1 MRWRGDRNAPWC
13 RWCHGTPPP
22 PRKPPLPPRPATA
35 SAHLAVCRRRPGLG
49 TSGGVA
55 RPSSSVPSSSAS
67 DRAARPPQEAVTGG
81 ASGATTPEGADQRKA
96 VGAPRGGRDPFE
108 RSLVRR
114 LQRQAPRAFEE
125 LVRTYQH
132 RVFGLV
138 YRMLGDRHEAEDV
151 AQEVFLSVFRAIGRY
166 RGDGRFQTWLFRIAA
181 NACRTRLR
189 QLASRAAHRA
199 EPLDS
204 VEDVAGASAN
214 PPVAAQVAGPEAA
227 AAGRRLEEAIQREL
241 SALDEDQRLLIV
253 LRDIEG
259 LSYQEILA
267 VTGLPEGT
275 LKSRLHRARLALKE
289 RLRPYLS

>member
-1 MRWRGDRNAPWC
+1 MVPYL
-13 RWCHGTPPP
+13 
-22 PRKPPLPPRPATA
+22 PRRPAPAKKTA
-35 SAHLAVCRRRPGLG
+35 PDGRACDRVRPGPVCPRRPGLG
-49 TSGGVA
+49 TSKGVA
-55 RPSSSVPSSSAS
+55 RPSSSVPSTSAT
-67 DRAARPPQEAVTGG
+67 DRAAQPPQEATAGDG
-81 ASGATTPEGADQRKA
+81 SDTTASEEAERRRAADGRES
-96 VGAPRGGRDPFE
+96 GRDPFE

-114 LQRQAPRAFEE
+114 LQKQDPRAFEE
-125 LVRTYQH
+125 LVRTYQN

-151 AQEVFLSVFRAIGRY
+151 AQEVFLSVYRAIGRY

-199 EPLDS
+199 EPLES
-204 VEDVAGASAN
+204 VQDVARASAN
-214 PPVAAQVAGPEAA
+214 PPVAAEVEGPEAA
-227 AAGRRLEEAIQREL
+227 AAGRRLEAAIQREL